1 MRIVECLSSNSS
13 SNSIGQYLSRNQK
26 KPLYFFFVIMRIA
39 AECLS
44 ICAGNPSIRQAILE
58 VEQHIM
64 FVWLLQSE
72 DYDIRVNGALALA
85 KFAAIDKV
93 RFVKSQSFF

>member
-1 MRIVECLSSNSS
+1 MNACRLIHQVILSVNICLGIRKNL
-13 SNSIGQYLSRNQK
+13 SI
-26 KPLYFFFVIMRIA
+26 FFFVIMRIA